1 VSQDETCV
9 VEFAQT
15 EGGRCNETPPAIKRE
30 YKENLMQTPMREKVE
45 DVSHDE
51 TRAVERTENGF
62 DETPPA
68 SERESLMATPTREQV
83 EEMLTFC
90 KEQRDWFE
98 NRACSLEEERDKA
111 FASNLGLVK
120 ELARTRQEAA
130 ALRQTVKTLRERLGE
145 QQEEGGHSPGHGLL
159 PAARLRRPNSSP
171 AVARTQAQVC
181 KEGLKARTRQLVQ
194 QGAGREQIMEELG
207 ISKASYHRYL
217 TEVVTVAS

>member
-1 VSQDETCV
+1 
-9 VEFAQT
+9 
-15 EGGRCNETPPAIKRE
+15 
-30 YKENLMQTPMREKVE
+30 MQTPMREKVE

-111 FASNLGLVK
+111 FAVSQYCLCSVVLCVCVCCLPGRLV
-120 ELARTRQEAA
+120 A
-130 ALRQTVKTLRERLGE
+130 
-145 QQEEGGHSPGHGLL
+145 
-159 PAARLRRPNSSP
+159 
-171 AVARTQAQVC
+171 C
-181 KEGLKARTRQLVQ
+181 
-194 QGAGREQIMEELG
+194 
-207 ISKASYHRYL
+207 
-217 TEVVTVAS
+217 